1 MGIRF
6 YCPNGHKLNVKSELA
21 GKIGVCPKC
30 QARMAIPWE
39 SVRES
44 SRRRPTS
51 ETETAEK
58 TPEATEKVEQT
69 SETSAKTARGTDAS
83 NVAAA
88 EDCAAS
94 RQPTDE
100 TATERFFGGAR
111 AEAALGDVLR
121 RAVDGRSA
129 ERFDDLSEPLRDA
142 RLLWYVRTLDNQQ
155 YGPATGDVLRT
166 WINERRISPKT
177 LVWREDWAAWQEA
190 GNVFPELERVFVGP
204 DGATVDLDGGSA
216 ASAFASLAEAAQNS
230 DAARRFVSN
239 GETRALRR
247 RKRATKTFVAI
258 AGLIAAIVA
267 LLGALIYILT
277 QK

>member
-1 MGIRF
+1 M
-6 YCPNGHKLNVKSELA
+6 NVKSELA

-88 EDCAAS
+88 EDRAAS

-204 DGATVDLDGGSA
+204 DGGST